1 MKYRELGK
9 TGIRLSGIGIGCM
22 GMSAAYGT
30 PDNEESIA
38 TLYRSLELGIN
49 FWDTADIY
57 GNNHSNEKLLA
68 QVLKEKRDQVFLAT
82 KFGFA
87 LNEGFTDSF
96 QPGATYLNGKPD
108 YVKKA
113 VEGSLQRL
121 GVDHIDLYYLHRVDP
136 NTPIE
141 ETVSAMADLVK
152 EGKVRYLGLSECTTE
167 HLQRAMSIHPI
178 TAVQS
183 EYSVLTRTPE
193 ENGILELTKTLGVAF
208 VPFAPMSRGLMTAT
222 VNVNELDANDFRTR
236 LPRYQGEYLDN
247 NQKLAAVFAAFA
259 KEKGA
264 TAAQLAIAWVIAQGD
279 HIIPIPGTKRRKYL
293 EENAAAID
301 LTLTQADLARIQAI
315 VNEFPLTGPRYS
327 SNENKFVNK

>member
-9 TGIRLSGIGIGCM
+9 TGIKLSGIGLGCM

-30 PDNEESIA
+30 PDNDESIA

-57 GNNHSNEKLLA
+57 GNDHSNEKLLA
-68 QVLKEKRDQVFLAT
+68 QVLKEKRDQIFLAT

-108 YVKKA
+108 YVKQA

-121 GVDHIDLYYLHRVDP
+121 GVDCIDLYYLHRVDP

-141 ETVSAMADLVK
+141 DTVGAMADLVK
-152 EGKVRYLGLSECTTE
+152 EGKVRYLGLSECTAE
-167 HLQRAMSIHPI
+167 HLQRAMNVHPI

-183 EYSVLTRTPE
+183 EYSLVTRTPE
-193 ENGILELTKTLGVAF
+193 ENGILALTKEFGVAF

-222 VNVNELDANDFRTR
+222 VNVNELAANDFRTR

-247 NQKLAAVFAAFA
+247 NQKLAAAFAAYA
-259 KEKGA
+259 HEKGA
-264 TAAQLAIAWVIAQGD
+264 TAAQLAIAWVIAQGE

-293 EENAAAID
+293 EENPAAV
-301 LTLTQADLARIQAI
+301 DLALSSDDLANIQAI
-315 VNEFPLTGPRYS
+315 VDQFPLTGPRYS
-327 SNENKFVNK
+327 SNESKFINK